1 MGRIF
6 EKRKVTMFRRWDRV
20 SKQFARI
27 SKEIMMCVR
36 AGGPSPDANPGLRR
50 AMQNARA
57 ANMPKDRVENA
68 IRKASGTD
76 AVNYEEVIYEGYAP
90 HGIALLIE
98 TATDNPTRTVAN
110 VRAILKGK
118 GGNLGTA
125 GSVGFQ
131 FQRMGVF
138 RLDPE
143 GLDADELELDLID
156 HGLEEMAEG
165 EDDDGKLQL
174 VVRCAFVELGN
185 VQRALEERDIHPVS
199 AGMEYICLAPVPLAE
214 AEEREVLELV
224 DALEQDE
231 DVQHVFH
238 ALA

>member
-6 EKRKVTMFRRWDRV
+6 EKRKVTMFRRWDRM

-27 SKEIMMCVR
+27 SKEIMMVVR
-36 AGGPSPDANPGLRR
+36 SGGPSPEANPGLRR
-50 AMQNARA
+50 AIQNARA
-57 ANMPKDRVENA
+57 ANMPKEKVENA
-68 IRKASGTD
+68 IKRASGND

-110 VRAILKGK
+110 VRMILKSK

-138 RLDPE
+138 RLRAE

-156 HGLEEMAEG
+156 HGLEEMVDG
-165 EDDDGKLQL
+165 EDDDGNAQL
-174 VVRCAFVELGN
+174 IVRCAFTDLGN
-185 VQRALEERDIHPVS
+185 LQRALEERDIQAVS
-199 AGMEYICLAPVPLAE
+199 AGHEYICNAKVPLGE

-231 DVQHVFH
+231 DVQHIFH
-238 ALA
+238 SLA